1 MPIAHWCPLLIKEFS
16 AGWADSGLQKE
27 RSDLLAVMGLL
38 AVNQRGEQEELEGV
52 FLK

>member
-16 AGWADSGLQKE
+16 AGWADSGLQQE
-27 RSDLLAVMGLL
+27 RSDLLAVLGL
-38 AVNQRGEQEELEGV
+38 AVEQRGEQEELEGV